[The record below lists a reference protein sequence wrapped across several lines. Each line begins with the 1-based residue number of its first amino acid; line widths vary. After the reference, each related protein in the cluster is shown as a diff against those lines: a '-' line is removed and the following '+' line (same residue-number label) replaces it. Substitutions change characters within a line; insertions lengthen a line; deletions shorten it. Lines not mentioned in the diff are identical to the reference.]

1 MSPADLTFKINDV
14 VSAQIVEAVSDGEY
28 LVSLDGDMLRVKNS
42 TGHSFNPNEYVL
54 LRVTAIA
61 PLAFQL
67 ASGGVRNFD
76 WHV

>member
-1 MSPADLTFKINDV
+1 MHASEARFKINDV
-14 VSAQIVEAVSDGEY
+14 VSAQIVESVAPGEY
-28 LVSLDGDMLRVKNS
+28 LVSLDGDLLRVTNS

-54 LRVTAIA
+54 LRVTAVQ
-61 PLAFQL
+61 PLRFQL

>member
-1 MSPADLTFKINDV
+1 MSPTEMNFKINDV
-14 VSAQIVEAVSDGEY
+14 VSAQIVESVAEGHY
-28 LVSLDGDMLRVKNS
+28 IVSLDGDLIRVQNT

-54 LRVTAIA
+54 LRVTAVS

-76 WHV
+76 WHI